1 MLDVCGIAHGG
12 VFGCCCGGAKVVVH
26 DLLLNAR
33 FVRRSDNGGNM
44 GAPTEY
50 REEAAELVHAGA
62 YGPQLLEDLQHRL
75 FNGALVPMCHR
86 GVTVVR
92 LSCDCSEPQ
101 TSSRGGR
108 GAPP

>member
-1 MLDVCGIAHGG
+1 M
-12 VFGCCCGGAKVVVH
+12 
-26 DLLLNAR
+26 
-33 FVRRSDNGGNM
+33 
-44 GAPTEY
+44 EY

-86 GVTVVR
+86 GMTVVR